1 MIPALMANGLNDIA
15 IYIWDHNKER
25 AYEWAQTILDGA
37 TNPMV
42 AGVAF
47 HWYSGDHFEALRMIH
62 DRFPNQKLLL
72 SEACIEFSK
81 YAADGDLSNAQKY
94 AHDLIGNLNEGLSVF
109 LD

>member
-37 TNPMV
+37 VNPMV